1 MYHSCII
8 YHIYYL
14 PFGYSP
20 GWFDFSVN
28 KFYQKQRNYAMNKG
42 VAQIR
47 DTLFRFFIVEKCPFV
62 SPDGCCFQFLE
73 WSLHIYIKILF

>member
-1 MYHSCII
+1 MYDLYII

-14 PFGYSP
+14 PFGCSP

-28 KFYQKQRNYAMNKG
+28 MFYQKQRNYAMNKG

-47 DTLFRFFIVEKCPFV
+47 DTLFRFFIVEKYPFV
-62 SPDGCCFQFLE
+62 SLVDAAFNF
-73 WSLHIYIKILF
+73 

>member
-1 MYHSCII
+1 MYHLYII
-8 YHIYYL
+8 YHTYYL

-42 VAQIR
+42 VA
-47 DTLFRFFIVEKCPFV
+47 
-62 SPDGCCFQFLE
+62 
-73 WSLHIYIKILF
+73 